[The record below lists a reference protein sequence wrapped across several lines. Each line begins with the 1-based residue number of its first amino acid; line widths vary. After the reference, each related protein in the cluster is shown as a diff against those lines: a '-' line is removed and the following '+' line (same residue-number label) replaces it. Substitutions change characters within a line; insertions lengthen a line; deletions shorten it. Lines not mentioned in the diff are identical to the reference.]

1 LQTSSVAQKIPVYLL
16 SLGEHLA
23 VLKYL
28 EIKGLKKKEKKRERE
43 KKKRNQ
49 LLSEVDY
56 YLHNLSFSIHRYAVQ
71 QCELFIL

>member
-28 EIKGLKKKEKKRERE
+28 EIKGLKKKKENKRERE
-43 KKKRNQ
+43 KKKKKLN
-49 LLSEVDY
+49 
-56 YLHNLSFSIHRYAVQ
+56 FK
-71 QCELFIL
+71 